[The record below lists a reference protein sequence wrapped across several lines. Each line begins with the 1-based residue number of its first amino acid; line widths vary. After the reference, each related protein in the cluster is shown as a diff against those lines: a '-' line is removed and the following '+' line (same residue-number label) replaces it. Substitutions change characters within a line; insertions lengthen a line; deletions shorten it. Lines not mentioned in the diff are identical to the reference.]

1 MTLIRLVT
9 PLAFVAALS
18 LGALPAQAQHRG
30 GGGSRGGSGS
40 RGGAVSRSTPVY
52 RGTTAVRVAPRYVD
66 SRYYYRPYYS
76 GGFYRPY
83 YSFRPRISLG
93 FGLTIG
99 YPVAYPYSYSY
110 PSYGYG
116 YPPSYGYRYPVDPYG
131 YGYAPPPAYGY
142 PPASQS
148 YGYPSQ
154 NYPSPSYSGGSSS
167 GPGYQVQPRAG
178 GSINA
183 PPGGQPSASGS
194 VSIEVTPS
202 SASVFVDGIY
212 MGTGDE
218 FGPSSQPLGL
228 APGRHRIEVRANG
241 YQTMSFE
248 ATVTAGQVLPYQASL
263 QRKQ

>member
-1 MTLIRLVT
+1 M

-18 LGALPAQAQHRG
+18 LSSLPAQAQHRG
-30 GGGSRGGSGS
+30 GGGSRGGGAS

-52 RGTTAVRVAPRYVD
+52 RGTTTVRVAPRYVA
-66 SRYYYRPYYS
+66 SPYYYRPYYS
-76 GGFYRPY
+76 SGYYRPY

-99 YPVAYPYSYSY
+99 YPVAYPYYYAY
-110 PSYGYG
+110 PAYTYGYA
-116 YPPSYGYRYPVDPYG
+116 PSYGYRYPPDPYG
-131 YGYAPPPAYGY
+131 YGYAPAPAYGY

-148 YGYPSQ
+148 SGYPSPY
-154 NYPSPSYSGGSSS
+154 YPSAGYSGNPSS
-167 GPGYQVQPRAG
+167 GSVYQVQPRTE
-178 GSINA
+178 GSINVR
-183 PPGGQPSASGS
+183 PGGQPSSSGG
-194 VSIEVTPS
+194 VSIEVTPG

-248 ATVTAGQVLPYQASL
+248 ATVTAGQVVPYQASL